1 VQGLAEEL
9 RELVPDETLAR
20 AYAHVRAQ
28 ARGLSVLDE
37 VAAVLEADPGAG
49 RTALALALLGGELAG
64 EVP

>member
-1 VQGLAEEL
+1 
-9 RELVPDETLAR
+9 
-20 AYAHVRAQ
+20 VRAQ